1 MKGKKKPY
9 RKRAY
14 QMKFEVSVTVLEY
27 PNQVSKLH
35 DKIMKSLVKQA
46 MWWADPEGNAWLKD
60 CKTGQF
66 KGRVSAKERNESNA
80 ER

>member
-1 MKGKKKPY
+1 MGEKPKKPY
-9 RKRAY
+9 RKRVY
-14 QMKFEVSVTVLEY
+14 QMEFTVSVTVKEY

-35 DKIMKSLVKQA
+35 DKIMKALSQEA

-66 KGRVSAKERNESNA
+66 MGRVKSRKKVK
-80 ER
+80 